1 VSKPVLRA
9 PAPSNVKDESGRE
22 WRRRARRFT
31 RHRPALISLI
41 VLLLL
46 TVGAI
51 LAPLLATHDPDS
63 IDLFA
68 RLASPSSAHL
78 LGTDEIGRDILSR
91 LLYGGR
97 ITMLVGTVAAGI
109 AIVVG
114 VTLGGLAGF
123 LGGRTDSVIMRVTDG
138 LLSIPLFFFLLVI
151 MAVFGGGLMQ
161 IVLVVGFASWMPLA
175 RVVRGEALRTKQ
187 LNFVEAAQALG
198 APSLRIMLK
207 HVVPQSVPSI
217 IVSATLGV
225 ANAILL
231 ESSLSYLGL
240 GIQPPT
246 ASWGNMLNGAQSY
259 IFNRPSM
266 AVWPGILI
274 FVVVMACNSLGDGVR
289 DALDPAERA

>member
-68 RLASPSSAHL
+68 RLASPTSAHL

>member
-46 TVGAI
+46 TAGAI